1 VKSKQHNIKKIIKK
15 RIELKSTKKMGVRDK
30 LRRGGTPPSKKN
42 LPIDSITRNNI
53 EPNKNLIYFNLEN
66 KNITFL
72 TEKPTSIIISYKESS
87 YERKRNFEKII
98 LFFSKYLCDNLEIVI
113 VEQDVESKINW
124 LNNKYINHIFIKNEK
139 IFNKGWGNNVGARH
153 AKHENL
159 IFNDSDVLVSCEA
172 YKSV

>member
-1 VKSKQHNIKKIIKK
+1 MKSKQHNIKKIIKK

-87 YERKRNFEKII
+87 YER
-98 LFFSKYLCDNLEIVI
+98 
-113 VEQDVESKINW
+113 
-124 LNNKYINHIFIKNEK
+124 
-139 IFNKGWGNNVGARH
+139 
-153 AKHENL
+153 
-159 IFNDSDVLVSCEA
+159 
-172 YKSV
+172 